1 MKSNSLVIVS
11 NEKIFKDKEIFFCDN
26 IEMKSLPEGLN
37 NFHNLTY
44 IARTSKVKRSHVINV
59 TKIKIASNIFS
70 YILLILKT
78 LKIPN
83 AKYLI
88 IAITPYTFFSF
99 LVFFLFRKKPFLWL
113 RSSGHEEY
121 KFILGPWA
129 SWIYHIMYSI
139 VTSYSN
145 VVSCH
150 ERLLKKNHKVIF
162 PSQLD
167 DKWFK
172 NQKKVPLDK
181 IRLLYVGRNNPEKG
195 IENFLKMFDQLKIDI
210 QFSIVSEKKTLNIN
224 NKNINFLGYGFNSS
238 SLINIYDES
247 NILILPSFTESYSQ
261 VIDESLSRRRPVII
275 FEEIEYIVGNRIGI
289 FITKRNLDSLSETMG
304 FIMKNYV
311 RIQESIDKNNLPT
324 KEKFILQMNDILS

>member
-11 NEKIFKDKEIFFCDN
+11 NEKIFRDKEIFFCDN

-44 IARTSKVKRSHVINV
+44 IARTSKAKRSHAINV
-59 TKIKIASNIFS
+59 AKIKIASNIFS

-83 AKYLI
+83 TKYLI

-113 RSSGHEEY
+113 RSNGHEEY

-129 SWIYHIMYSI
+129 SWIYHVMYSI

-150 ERLLKKNHKVIF
+150 ERLFKKNHKVIF

-167 DKWFK
+167 DMWFK
-172 NQKKVPLDK
+172 NQKKAPLDK

-195 IENFLKMFDQLKIDI
+195 IENFLKMFSQLKIDI

-224 NKNINFLGYGFNSS
+224 NKNINFLGYGFNPS
-238 SLINIYDES
+238 SLINIYDKS
-247 NILILPSFTESYSQ
+247 NILILPSYTESYSQ

-289 FITKRNLDSLSETMG
+289 FITKRNPKSLSETME
-304 FIMKNYV
+304 FIMKNYAG
-311 RIQESIDKNNLPT
+311 IQESIDKNNLPT